1 VAGRLAG
8 AGFTE
13 CCHYTLRDAA
23 EVARTLGDA
32 AAPQL
37 ALENPLTADQT
48 HVRASLVPGLAAALA
63 LNVSVHA
70 DPRGLFEVGVVF
82 RPQADGTVREFLAVA
97 FAAPAESLVRS
108 WKSREAFDVLRAKRL
123 LSDVATLAGVTAAR
137 LSFGVATGGLWQAGH
152 ASSLV
157 DRGRSADGACGVL
170 DLRWTRSLGLKGSI
184 VAGEFLLPRAAF
196 AEALRIPRF
205 EAFSSFPPATRDVAA
220 TAAGEVLNRVQ
231 QAAAKAAGKEFALES
246 VNCFDVFSGPG
257 LPEGTRS
264 VAFEIRWR
272 HAARTLTDEEANRAM
287 AAVIAALEKGAGWT
301 IRS

>member
-1 VAGRLAG
+1 
-8 AGFTE
+8 
-13 CCHYTLRDAA
+13 
-23 EVARTLGDA
+23 
-32 AAPQL
+32 
-37 ALENPLTADQT
+37 
-48 HVRASLVPGLAAALA
+48 
-63 LNVSVHA
+63 
-70 DPRGLFEVGVVF
+70 
-82 RPQADGTVREFLAVA
+82 
-97 FAAPAESLVRS
+97 
-108 WKSREAFDVLRAKRL
+108 
-123 LSDVATLAGVTAAR
+123 
-137 LSFGVATGGLWQAGH
+137 LSFGVATGGLWQADH

-184 VAGEFLLPRAAF
+184 VAGEFLLPRSTF
-196 AEALRIPRF
+196 ADALRIPRF
-205 EAFSSFPPATRDVAA
+205 EAFSSFPPATRDVAVIVPTT
-220 TAAGEVLNRVQ
+220 TAAGEVLTRVQ

-287 AAVIAALEKGAGWT
+287 ATVIAALEKGAGWT

>member
-1 VAGRLAG
+1 MANPRIWRIGLTGGIGSGKSTVADL
-8 AGFTE
+8 FVE
-13 CCHYTLRDAA
+13 QAA
-23 EVARTLGDA
+23 TDPNVLC
-32 AAPQL
+32 
-37 ALENPLTADQT
+37 ALL
-48 HVRASLVPGLAAALA
+48 L
-63 LNVSVHA
+63 
-70 DPRGLFEVGVVF
+70 
-82 RPQADGTVREFLAVA
+82 LAVERIEDRR
-97 FAAPAESLVRS
+97 PRLPRRLVDLQLLPHVVVSNPHIKRVYHAYAH
-108 WKSREAFDVLRAKRL
+108 AFDVLRAKRL
-123 LSDVATLAGVTAAR
+123 LSDVATLAGVTSAR

-170 DLRWTRSLGLKGSI
+170 DLRWTRALGLKGSI

-205 EAFSSFPPATRDVAA
+205 EAFSSFPPATRDVAVIVPAA

-264 VAFEIRWR
+264 VAFEVRWR

-301 IRS
+301 IRR